1 MTKTLSFEN
10 TVLTSAGNEIDFA
23 QLPEVS
29 IRALLSRGLTHYL
42 GSEQASKV
50 KAHKDKYLEEH
61 KVELGEDEVA
71 AVKAD
76 FVAKAIDALRAGTIG
91 QRAVGITIDPLEK
104 AMEKIAKQEVLDIL
118 RANGIKVPKKDEAV
132 KFANGTEKTM
142 DEMVAG
148 RLAKNG
154 EAIEK
159 AAKKV
164 LAEAKRKA
172 DALRVADA
180 SDSEALGF

>member
-10 TVLTSAGNEIDFA
+10 TVLTSAGHEIDFGA
-23 QLPEVS
+23 LPETSV
-29 IRALLSRGLTHYL
+29 RALLSRGLTHFL

-61 KVELGEDEVA
+61 KVELSDDEVSV
-71 AVKAD
+71 VKAD
-76 FVAKAIDALRAGTIG
+76 FVAKAIEALRLGTIG

-104 AMEKIAKQEVLDIL
+104 AMEKIAKAQVLDIL
-118 RANGIKVPKKDEAV
+118 RANGIKTPKKDEAV
-132 KFANGTEKTM
+132 KFANGTEKTL
-142 DEMVAG
+142 DEMIEG

-159 AAKKV
+159 EAKKV
-164 LAEAKRKA
+164 LADAKRKA
-172 DALRVADA
+172 EALKVADA